1 MKEDEKLVVDSLL
14 ALKKDPDLRTYSDW
28 SALSKLHKKMSK
40 ELKEH
45 FYKNKKASQVKE
57 EKVPQTPPK
66 EENIKNNA
74 EVLEFSDEEKFNRA
88 MRKSPSLRTADD
100 WALINQFME

>member
-1 MKEDEKLVVDSLL
+1 MNEEEKLAVDTLL
-14 ALKKDPDLRTYSDW
+14 SLKKDPELRTYNDW
-28 SALSKLHKKMSK
+28 LIISKLHKKISK
-40 ELKEH
+40 DLKEH

-66 EENIKNNA
+66 EENTKNNA

-100 WALINQFME
+100 WVIINQFME